1 MADNAFLRRTGVGQ
15 LYDGNAEPLGH
26 WRRKCIAVI
35 NPKGRRD
42 IFQQPFSPRDTGSVA
57 RENRQVMTFAR
68 PTIRTL
74 PLAFVLL
81 LFACTE
87 DSAQKAQEV
96 IRPVRAIKVA
106 DASNFQERWFSGT
119 AKGTQEIDL
128 SFRVSG
134 PLISR
139 NVDVGSKVKEGDL
152 IAKIDPATFRAEVDE
167 AKANLAVAKAVLQ
180 DANEQLGKKQILV
193 DRGVESTAALDT
205 LKAAV
210 GQAEANVQAREAIVN
225 RRELELSYTS
235 LQAPFDGIVVRTY
248 VENFSDVQAKQAV
261 VRLVDNSK
269 IEMTINIPESLI
281 SQASTITKGVVRFDA
296 LPDLVIPAT
305 LKEIGTEASETT
317 RTYPVTIEMEQPEG
331 ATILPG
337 MAGRATA
344 SEDQLPREA
353 SQIVVP
359 ETAVFS
365 TSNPDSTLV
374 WIVDEATKTVSSR
387 EITTGGLVRE
397 GLSVSDGLKPGE
409 WIVTAGV
416 NYLKEGQR
424 VRFLDE

>member
-1 MADNAFLRRTGVGQ
+1 LVLPSYTGFQ
-15 LYDGNAEPLGH
+15 YGNRL
-26 WRRKCIAVI
+26 
-35 NPKGRRD
+35 
-42 IFQQPFSPRDTGSVA
+42 RDTGSVA
-57 RENRQVMTFAR
+57 WGNSSVNTFVR
-68 PTIRTL
+68 LSLRTL
-74 PLAFVLL
+74 PLAVALL
-81 LFACTE
+81 LVACTE
-87 DSAQKAQEV
+87 DVAQQAHEV

-106 DASNFQERWFSGT
+106 DASTFQERWFSGT

-152 IAKIDPATFRAEVDE
+152 IAQIDPATFRADLDE
-167 AKANLAVAKAVLQ
+167 AKANLAVANAALR
-180 DANEQLGKKQILV
+180 DANEQLEKKQILV

-210 GQAEANVQAREAIVN
+210 GQAEANVLAREAIVK

-305 LKEIGTEASETT
+305 LKEIGTEASEAT
-317 RTYPVTIEMEQPEG
+317 RTYPVTIEMQQPEG

-344 SEDQLPREA
+344 SKDQLPQEA
-353 SQIVVP
+353 ARIVVP
-359 ETAVFS
+359 ETAVFTKS
-365 TSNPDSTLV
+365 DPGRTHV
-374 WIVDEATKTVSSR
+374 WIVDETTKTVSSR

-397 GLSVSDGLKPGE
+397 GLSVSDGLEPGE
-409 WIVTAGV
+409 WVVTAGV
-416 NYLKEGQR
+416 NYLEEGQK
-424 VRFLDE
+424 VSLLDE